1 MPASVGAAGG
11 TSQASPPARTSAAP
25 ETPGR
30 AAGGGPGTGTG
41 TGTGTGAGTG
51 AEELLADA
59 PRTFASRQRELAR
72 DLVIKE
78 QQIES
83 LISVL
88 PGIGSSETEQEGRI
102 RQLEGE
108 LRGVEEERRA
118 KVGELRALRRTLE
131 GVLRGVEM
139 GVLGGS
145 LGK

>member
-1 MPASVGAAGG
+1 M
-11 TSQASPPARTSAAP
+11 
-25 ETPGR
+25 
-30 AAGGGPGTGTG
+30 
-41 TGTGTGAGTG
+41 
-51 AEELLADA
+51 
-59 PRTFASRQRELAR
+59 
-72 DLVIKE
+72 IKE
-78 QQIES
+78 QQIEY

-118 KVGELRALRRTLE
+118 KVGELTALRRTLE